1 MSPVKYQ
8 KNYQLQALEMNPVDP
23 YNFDIVIERRGT
35 ASAKWD
41 KYKQQDIIPMW
52 LADMDFPS
60 PPAVIEALQQRVEQG
75 VFGYPTVP
83 DELIAVVLA
92 MLLAE
97 YGWEVQPEW
106 LVWLPGL
113 VTGLN
118 LTCRAAA
125 VRGEAVLTAVPV
137 YPPFLSAPRLSHRK
151 LITLPLI
158 RQGGRWTFDFDRLVS
173 LITPATRLFLLCNP
187 HNPVGT
193 VFTREELASLA
204 GICEKYNLIIC
215 SDEIHCGLV
224 LDPDKVHVPIAT
236 LDRDIAQRTVTLM
249 SPSKTFNLP
258 GCAFAIIPAEPLRRK
273 FSRAMA
279 GMVPGPN
286 LFSCTA
292 AQAAYR
298 DGGAWHTALLAYLRR
313 NRDRVSQAI
322 NHLPGLAMDHVEAT
336 YLAWIDTR
344 AAHLAEP
351 GKFFEKAG
359 VGLADGTAFG
369 GPGFVRLG
377 FACPQATLAEAL
389 ARMSRAMH
397 AR

>member
-1 MSPVKYQ
+1 MDI
-8 KNYQLQALEMNPVDP
+8 NDP
-23 YNFDIVIERRGT
+23 YNFDTVIDRRGT
-35 ASAKWD
+35 ASVKWD
-41 KYKQQDIIPMW
+41 KYKGQDIIPMW

-60 PPAVIEALQQRVEQG
+60 APAVIAALHQRVEQG

-83 DELIAVVLA
+83 DELIAVVLS
-92 MLLAE
+92 MLLTE

-125 VRGEAVLTAVPV
+125 VRGEEVITAVPV
-137 YPPFLSAPRLSHRK
+137 YPPFLSAPGLSRRN
-151 LITLPLI
+151 LTTLPLI
-158 RQGGRWTFDFDRLVS
+158 REGGRWTLDFDRLPS

-204 GICEKYNLIIC
+204 GICEKYNLILC

-236 LDRDIAQRTVTLM
+236 LDPAIAQRTVTLM

-273 FSRAMA
+273 FCQAMA
-279 GMVPGPN
+279 GLVPGPN

-292 AQAAYR
+292 ALAAYR
-298 DGGAWHTALLAYLRR
+298 DGGAWHQALLHYLRG
-313 NRDRVSQAI
+313 NRDRLSQAI
-322 NHLPGLAMDHVEAT
+322 NRLPGLSLDHVEAT

-344 AAHLAEP
+344 GAGIEEP

-359 VGLADGTAFG
+359 VGLGDGADFG

-389 ARMSRAMH
+389 TRISRALQ